1 MIDDAVRFT
10 SSEVL
15 GGVPLQPGDLVN
27 YTAVRD
33 GPQGGWKALRVRTN
47 LFKHRDDPTTCGKL
61 RLVTQVEK
69 YADTWEDG
77 GRTPLDDESRR
88 LRPLIGTVTSFDE
101 DGGYINQS
109 TYFPFSSLWEGIG

>member
-1 MIDDAVRFT
+1 ME
-10 SSEVL
+10 SSKGENAFFFFFL
-15 GGVPLQPGDLVN
+15 LPSSN
-27 YTAVRD
+27 HA
-33 GPQGGWKALRVRTN
+33 N